1 MSFATKPINVL
12 ARFKRAQRARQT
24 ISVKQIGA
32 MALPASHASEG
43 WIKSVRRTTHETKV
57 FSAVWIRKDALL
69 FKLLARNVIEMKSA
83 SLSVVWMENALR
95 FVGHLIHATMM
106 QFARNIDPISF
117 ARPLRIVEARRF
129 AP

>member
-12 ARFKRAQRARQT
+12 ARFKRAQSARQT
-24 ISVKQIGA
+24 ISVKHIGA
-32 MALPASHASEG
+32 MALPASQASEDM
-43 WIKSVRRTTHETKV
+43 IKSVRRTTHATKA
-57 FSAVWIRKDALL
+57 FSAVWIRKDVLL
-69 FKLLARNVIEMKSA
+69 LKLLASNVIEMKNA
-83 SLSVVWMENALR
+83 SLSVVWTENALR